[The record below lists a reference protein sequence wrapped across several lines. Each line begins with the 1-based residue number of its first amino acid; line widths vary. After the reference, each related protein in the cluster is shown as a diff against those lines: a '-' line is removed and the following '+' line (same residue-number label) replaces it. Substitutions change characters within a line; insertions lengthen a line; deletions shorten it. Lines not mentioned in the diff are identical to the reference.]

1 MRLVSNSKTGVVRK
15 LVSWRDDSDP
25 SPGEF
30 SFGVDPR
37 TLFQM
42 VTWKGSD
49 PYWRRHL
56 WNGSSLSVTS
66 DTNGSMDSVL
76 RLVPNDTDAYITFSS
91 NTLGRYLLDSTGKLK
106 MMYWEDSIKNWT
118 VNWGFEPQSQKD
130 WEVGNWSGGCTR
142 TKPLSCDNKGDVFFK
157 LPMMK
162 LPDQLRQTRS
172 ASSAMCEAE
181 CASSCDCVAY
191 TFFNATLAGS
201 LSSCMGRLSHGEI
214 VAVKRLSMSSRQG
227 LDEFKNEVDLIARL
241 QHKNLVRLLGCG
253 YMSPEYA
260 LGGLFSEKSDVF
272 SFGVIVL
279 EIIIG
284 KRSTGFYLYDQS
296 LNLLGY
302 AWKYWGEGRSLDL
315 LDPCMGTSF
324 IFPEVVRCI
333 QIGLL
338 CVQDNA
344 ADRPTMSTVVSM
356 LGNENVALPLPKQS
370 TFVIERNPSVML
382 PSSSNSKS
390 SVNEVTISIVEGR

>member
-1 MRLVSNSKTGVVRK
+1 MMEKPWMSDREEAPSPMSFDDPTDTLLPGMRLVSNSKTGVVRK

-118 VNWGFEPQSQKD
+118 VNWVRPERPCDLYDRCGPNSICDDSFLAQTCSCLQGFEPQSQKD

-142 TKPLSCDNKGDVFFK
+142 TKPLSCDNKVANDEIA
-157 LPMMK
+157 
-162 LPDQLRQTRS
+162 QS
-172 ASSAMCEAE
+172 AETDKECE
-181 CASSCDCVAY
+181 
-191 TFFNATLAGS
+191 
-201 LSSCMGRLSHGEI
+201 
-214 VAVKRLSMSSRQG
+214 
-227 LDEFKNEVDLIARL
+227 
-241 QHKNLVRLLGCG
+241 
-253 YMSPEYA
+253 
-260 LGGLFSEKSDVF
+260 
-272 SFGVIVL
+272 
-279 EIIIG
+279 
-284 KRSTGFYLYDQS
+284 
-296 LNLLGY
+296 
-302 AWKYWGEGRSLDL
+302 
-315 LDPCMGTSF
+315 
-324 IFPEVVRCI
+324 
-333 QIGLL
+333 
-338 CVQDNA
+338 
-344 ADRPTMSTVVSM
+344 
-356 LGNENVALPLPKQS
+356 
-370 TFVIERNPSVML
+370 
-382 PSSSNSKS
+382 
-390 SVNEVTISIVEGR
+390 